1 MVGPSPDR
9 STLGAIGFSRELHE
23 FCARSLEGVGALEL
37 VSTNAEPIFGIERFD
52 ALLVALTPPFA
63 DSVGEFATVRRH
75 HPLIPLLALA
85 EGVDAN
91 FASELL
97 KCGAE
102 DFLLLPP
109 DPKALEHKVRRAL
122 GGVAG
127 PAFDLPE
134 LAAFRPR
141 SVEEN
146 LRHCFRVHVP
156 PDFPVAST
164 FPGPI
169 DRPLEVKDLSIETEK
184 APGGMQI
191 AADRA
196 TARRLPFDQWNRRRE
211 IEVAVQ
217 LPTGAPIPV
226 RARLIPGL
234 RNASDGSIR
243 FAVEYWMSRAM
254 DKERFR
260 RYWVEAQRRLRKAQ
274 MSGLRAGV
282 KRSGGG

>member
-1 MVGPSPDR
+1 MVDPSSDR

-23 FCARSLEGVGALEL
+23 HCARALESIGEL
-37 VSTNAEPIFGIERFD
+37 EPVSINAEPIFGVERFD
-52 ALLVALTPPFA
+52 ALLVALTPPYA
-63 DSVGEFATVRRH
+63 DSVTAFADVRRH

-91 FASELL
+91 FAAELL

-122 GGVAG
+122 GAVVG
-127 PAFDLPE
+127 PAFDVPE

-141 SVEEN
+141 YVDEN

-191 AADRA
+191 AADRT

-211 IEVAVQ
+211 IEIAVQ
-217 LPTGAPIPV
+217 LPTGSPIPV

-234 RNASDGSIR
+234 RNAPDGSIR
-243 FAVEYWMSRAM
+243 FAVEYWVARAM

-260 RYWVEAQRRLRKAQ
+260 RYWAEAQRRLRKAQ

-282 KRSGGG
+282 KRTGG

>member
-1 MVGPSPDR
+1 MVAPPSDR

-23 FCARSLEGVGALEL
+23 HCARALEGVGQLEL
-37 VSTNAEPIFGIERFD
+37 VSANAEPIFGVERFD
-52 ALLVALTPPFA
+52 ALLIALTPPFA
-63 DSVGEFATVRRH
+63 DSVWAFANVRRH

-85 EGVDAN
+85 ESVDAN
-91 FASELL
+91 FAAELL

-109 DPKALEHKVRRAL
+109 EPRVLEHKVRRAL
-122 GGVAG
+122 GAVVG
-127 PAFDLPE
+127 PAFDGPE
-134 LAAFRPR
+134 LDAFRPR
-141 SVEEN
+141 SVDEN
-146 LRHCFRVHVP
+146 LRHCFRVHIP

-164 FPGPI
+164 FPGPV

-184 APGGMQI
+184 APGGLQI

-211 IEVAVQ
+211 IDIGVQ
-217 LPTGAPIPV
+217 LPTGSPINV

-234 RNASDGSIR
+234 RNAPDGSIR
-243 FAVEYWMSRAM
+243 FAVEYWVARAM

-260 RYWVEAQRRLRKAQ
+260 RYWAEAQRRLRKAR

-282 KRSGGG
+282 KTRG

>member
-1 MVGPSPDR
+1 MVDPSPER

-23 FCARSLEGVGALEL
+23 HCARALESVGTLEL
-37 VSTNAEPIFGIERFD
+37 VSTDAEPIFGVERFD
-52 ALLVALTPPFA
+52 ALLVALTPPFE
-63 DSVGEFATVRRH
+63 DSVAQFALVRRH

-134 LAAFRPR
+134 LAAFKPR

-146 LRHCFRVHVP
+146 LRHCFRVHIP
-156 PDFPVAST
+156 PDFSVAST

-184 APGGMQI
+184 GPGGMQI

-217 LPTGAPIPV
+217 LPAGAPITA

-234 RNASDGSIR
+234 RNAGDGSIR
-243 FAVEYWMSRAM
+243 FAVEYWVSRAM
-254 DKERFR
+254 EKERFR

-274 MSGLRAGV
+274 MSGLRAGL
-282 KRSGGG
+282 RRTSGG